1 MLVYIENK
9 IILAKVLSLLDLC
22 QISYTTNPK
31 DHYDVLLITDIKNR
45 TLKLMKNKKVFFFT
59 NYVEEKILHHK
70 FLVPNMPFKIITSL
84 PLLKGNADT
93 IFIPPILPVITLKKN
108 KGIYEKY
115 HLIKNKKRIIIFDE
129 YLEFLKDL
137 DYICENYSKYEIIYV
152 GYKYMKKNF
161 FPKNVIWLKYIDL
174 RNYNDLCNVSDFV
187 IFYSS
192 PPIDY
197 LYTTILTHT
206 EIFMIEKNNYIN
218 YFIPSKHYYNFLN
231 TNELITKVNKYL
243 AGRTS
248 SLNDNAYFLIE
259 QNTEINYIQSLKKVL
274 E

>member
-9 IILAKVLSLLDLC
+9 IILAKVLSLLDMC

-31 DHYDVLLITDIKNR
+31 DHYDVLFITDIRNR
-45 TLKLMKNKKVFFFT
+45 TLKLMKNKKVILFT

-70 FLVPNMPFKIITSL
+70 LLLPNMSLKMITSI
-84 PLLKGNADT
+84 PLLKGNPDT
-93 IFIPPILPVITLKKN
+93 VFIPPILPDVTLKKN
-108 KGIYEKY
+108 KEIYEKY
-115 HLIKNKKRIIIFDE
+115 HLKKNKKRIIIIDE
-129 YLEFLKDL
+129 DLGFLKDL
-137 DYICENYSKYEIIYV
+137 DSICENYSKYEIIYI
-152 GYKYMKKNF
+152 GYKHMKKIF
-161 FPKNVIWLKYIDL
+161 FPKNMIWLKYINL
-174 RNYNDLCNVSDFV
+174 RNYNDLYNISDFV

-206 EIFMIEKNNYIN
+206 ELFMIEKNNYIN
-218 YFIPSKHYYNFLN
+218 YFIPSKHYYNFSN
-231 TNELITKVNKYL
+231 TSELIMKINKYL
-243 AGRTS
+243 TGRTS

-259 QNTEINYIQSLKKVL
+259 QNTEMNYIQSLKKIL

>member
-1 MLVYIENK
+1 M
-9 IILAKVLSLLDLC
+9 
-22 QISYTTNPK
+22 
-31 DHYDVLLITDIKNR
+31 
-45 TLKLMKNKKVFFFT
+45 
-59 NYVEEKILHHK
+59 
-70 FLVPNMPFKIITSL
+70 
-84 PLLKGNADT
+84 
-93 IFIPPILPVITLKKN
+93 ITLKKN

-137 DYICENYSKYEIIYV
+137 DYICENYSKYEIILV
-152 GYKYMKKNF
+152 RNKNMKKNY
-161 FPKNVIWLKYIDL
+161 FPKNVIR

-243 AGRTS
+243 TGRTS

-259 QNTEINYIQSLKKVL
+259 QNTEIYYL
-274 E
+274 